1 MLSRCLNQPEL
12 APIQDLDPVATP
24 YGWSINYISTGTGNH
39 VDAFVPTGSYDPAD
53 YNNEIVTMNKK
64 TEADVGNVE
73 NVDNADNVDNI
84 DNVDNADNVDNID
97 NVKIVVE
104 HADTEVEKEAEI
116 QSK

>member
-1 MLSRCLNQPEL
+1 M
-12 APIQDLDPVATP
+12 
-24 YGWSINYISTGTGNH
+24 
-39 VDAFVPTGSYDPAD
+39 DAFVPTGSYDPAD

-97 NVKIVVE
+97 NVEIVVE
-104 HADTEVEKEAEI
+104 HADTEVEKEAENP
-116 QSK
+116 K